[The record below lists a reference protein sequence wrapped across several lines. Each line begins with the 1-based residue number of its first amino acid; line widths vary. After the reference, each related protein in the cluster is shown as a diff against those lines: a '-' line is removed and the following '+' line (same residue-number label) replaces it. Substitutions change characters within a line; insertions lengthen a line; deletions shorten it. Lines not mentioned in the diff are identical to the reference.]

1 MLNEPK
7 NLQSLTVTAL
17 TQRREFYSIGIDTE
31 LHYRCFILNYAILRK
46 IERIDNRL
54 IQYLVL
60 WGRNA
65 FLVPLL
71 HVERNNIVRHI
82 QMFVQV
88 CVSA

>member
-1 MLNEPK
+1 M
-7 NLQSLTVTAL
+7 
-17 TQRREFYSIGIDTE
+17 
-31 LHYRCFILNYAILRK
+31 LNYATFLGK

-54 IQYLVL
+54 NQYHVL